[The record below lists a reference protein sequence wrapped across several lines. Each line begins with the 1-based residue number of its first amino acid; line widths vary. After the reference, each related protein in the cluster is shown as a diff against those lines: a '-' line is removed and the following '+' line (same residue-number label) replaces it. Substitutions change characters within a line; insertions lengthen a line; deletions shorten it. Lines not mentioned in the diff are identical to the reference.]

1 VPKIVSSSIWPWGP
15 LAQQALTAAGTAA
28 GSDHAIRLLNLIADR
43 YGVTV
48 FPLVIISWIDTML
61 IRTGILTATITGN
74 AQYLTSPPEIK
85 FSDDTGYCTD
95 NSDDLP
101 APNAWAIRLILSR
114 ATGDVDTYKA
124 LMSVPGDS
132 EVWAERVS
140 ALLLTCGRTIA
151 HRAR

>member
-1 VPKIVSSSIWPWGP
+1 VPKIVSSSVWPWGP
-15 LAQQALTAAGTAA
+15 LAQQALTAAGDAA
-28 GSDHAIRLLNLIADR
+28 GSDHAVRLLNLIADR
-43 YGVTV
+43 HGVTV
-48 FPLVIISWIDTML
+48 FPLVMISWIDTML
-61 IRTGILTATITGN
+61 IRTGILTATITGEV
-74 AQYLTSPPEIK
+74 QYLDRAPEIH
-85 FSDDTGYCTD
+85 FGDDTGYCTD

-114 ATGDVDTYKA
+114 ATGDVDTYQA